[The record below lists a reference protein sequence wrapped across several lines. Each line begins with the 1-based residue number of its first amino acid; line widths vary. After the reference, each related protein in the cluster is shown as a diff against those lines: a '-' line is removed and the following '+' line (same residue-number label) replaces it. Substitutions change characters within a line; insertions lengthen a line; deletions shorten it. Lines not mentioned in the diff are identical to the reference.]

1 MDAYRIG
8 HALSH
13 GLISPALSSTLC
25 PKINQFLAINLDS
38 LIKNLIILENIKS
51 TTKDLTLPIFEIN
64 WTMLDWLV

>member
-13 GLISPALSSTLC
+13 GLISPALSSTFC

-38 LIKNLIILENIKS
+38 LIQEFDYSREYQKHNQRS
-51 TTKDLTLPIFEIN
+51 YTTYI
-64 WTMLDWLV
+64 

>member
-38 LIKNLIILENIKS
+38 LIQ
-51 TTKDLTLPIFEIN
+51 
-64 WTMLDWLV
+64 